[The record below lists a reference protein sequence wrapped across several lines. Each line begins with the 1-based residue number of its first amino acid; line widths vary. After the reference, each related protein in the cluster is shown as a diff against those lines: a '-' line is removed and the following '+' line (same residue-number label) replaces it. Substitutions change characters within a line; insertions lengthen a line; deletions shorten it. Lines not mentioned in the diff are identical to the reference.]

1 MKLSEHFSLE
11 EFENSSTASK
21 YGIDNRVPEEFIPS
35 IQNLC
40 VTVLEPLRVHFNEPV
55 KISSGFRSAALD
67 KVVASPAR
75 KSKVSQHSK
84 GEAADIYGPSTEPR
98 LREWYDWIK
107 DNCDF
112 DQLIW
117 ETSKTT
123 GNKWIHVSCCLDTH
137 KNRKSAFSLVQ

>member
-1 MKLSEHFSLE
+1 MRLFGLTLLCMTLFAS
-11 EFENSSTASK
+11 NSVFCRAALVEYGMDPGQYTAVR
-21 YGIDNRVPEEFIPS
+21 G
-35 IQNLC
+35 L
-40 VTVLEPLRVHFNEPV
+40 
-55 KISSGFRSAALD
+55 SAAATLCLLGWWH
-67 KVVASPAR
+67 VR
-75 KSKVSQHSK
+75 QHSK
-84 GEAADIYGPSTEPR
+84 GEAADIYGPSTESR